1 MRNLMILMHSVN
13 DSLQS
18 FLLDSAHTTYGEKLN
33 VYGISVQPS
42 CFDWSGFVIAIFACV
57 VAIITC
63 VFTILMYRYVK
74 KQLDLA
80 KEQLDKQIEENE
92 KNEAERKESMTKTTR
107 YVEQVKNQILNNTL
121 VNLVEKKQN
130 FLQDYDYLYSY
141 LSENPDLLKKG
152 KVYQK
157 VGDLRKTIDDIIVRL
172 DSIKDI
178 LGLFIIQNDSLIN
191 SYDSITNSIDELK
204 NKEIIA
210 HNMIEG
216 DEWLNNLLK
225 NKENLTDEIE
235 NAIEQIKNDIKFQKL

>member
-1 MRNLMILMHSVN
+1 MILMNFLN
-13 DSLQS
+13 DSLIS
-18 FLLDSAHTTYGEKLN
+18 FLVDSGLSTYDEKSN
-33 VYGISVQPS
+33 IYGISVQPS
-42 CFDWSGFVIAIFACV
+42 CFDWSGFGVAIFACV

-80 KEQLDKQIEENE
+80 KEQLEKQIEENE
-92 KNEAERKESMTKTTR
+92 KNEEEKKESMAKTTK

-121 VNLVEKKQN
+121 VNLVEKKQQ

-157 VGDLRKTIDDIIVRL
+157 VGDLRKIIDDIIVRL

-191 SYDSITNSIDELK
+191 CYDSITNSIEELK

-210 HNMIEG
+210 HNMLEE
-216 DEWLNNLLK
+216 DDWLDNLLK
-225 NKENLTDEIE
+225 NRKDLTEEIE
-235 NAIEQIKNDIKFQKL
+235 KAIEQIKDDIKSQKI

>member
-1 MRNLMILMHSVN
+1 
-13 DSLQS
+13 
-18 FLLDSAHTTYGEKLN
+18 
-33 VYGISVQPS
+33 
-42 CFDWSGFVIAIFACV
+42 
-57 VAIITC
+57 
-63 VFTILMYRYVK
+63 MYRYVK

-92 KNEAERKESMTKTTR
+92 KNETERKKSMAKTTK

-157 VGDLRKTIDDIIVRL
+157 VGDMRKTIDDIIVRL

-191 SYDSITNSIDELK
+191 CYDSITNSIDELK

-225 NKENLTDEIE
+225 NKENLTNEIE
-235 NAIEQIKNDIKFQKL
+235 KAIEQIKNDIKFQKL